1 MVRGIVC
8 SVAFLAGIA
17 GVVSAGNDVRTIA
30 GQSKLKVIGAD
41 VKVRPYTLARIK
53 LEGVPQGAGVVWRVY
68 PNVGISRATT
78 TRDMLEFV
86 APPGVYAVEIL
97 VIKQGKDGAIEIDE
111 QTVSVEFE
119 QCCEK
124 VPPVPKDPP
133 KQPKNK
139 ANPEK
144 AIGKIQ
150 FGNAGCSATV
160 VAPRRSD
167 GRWDVLTAAHC
178 VTAVGQRGKLYTQD
192 NRTLDVTVASIHEE
206 SDLCWL
212 VTDAVVEGLD
222 YAEIA
227 AEDPKP
233 SVKIWHKGYG
243 IDKPGNLEKGEV
255 VAGIDANGQL
265 RFSLSVSSGDSGGG
279 IFREDTGELISA
291 VCCTTQKG
299 AKASVWGG
307 ATSEIRRTRPRDN
320 SREIWTPT
328 PMPERAKKTG
338 FLWGF
343 VPSYGG

>member
-1 MVRGIVC
+1 MIRGMILGAFFFVC
-8 SVAFLAGIA
+8 AIAFA
-17 GVVSAGNDVRTIA
+17 V
-30 GQSKLKVIGAD
+30 
-41 VKVRPYTLARIK
+41 
-53 LEGVPQGAGVVWRVY
+53 EGVPVRGANTAPKITVSADLKVKPFSLARVKLDGVPAGAGVVWRVY

-78 TRDMLEFV
+78 ARDTLEFV

-97 VIKQGKDGAIEIDE
+97 VIRNGKDGIEIDE
-111 QTVSVEFE
+111 QTISVEFE
-119 QCCEK
+119 QCCQDK
-124 VPPVPKDPP
+124 KPPTQPPEPKTP
-133 KQPKNK
+133 KSK

-150 FGNAGCSATV
+150 FGDAGCSATV

-178 VTAVGQRGKLYTQD
+178 VSAIGQRGKLYTQD
-192 NRTLDVTVASIHEE
+192 GRALGVSVVSIHENQ
-206 SDLCWL
+206 DLCWL
-212 VTDAVVEGLD
+212 VTDDKIEEME

-227 AEDPKP
+227 SDDPQPK
-233 SVKIWHKGYG
+233 VKIWHKGYG
-243 IDKPGNLEKGEV
+243 IDKPGNRESGEV
-255 VAGIDANGQL
+255 VASADSNGQL
-265 RFSLSVSSGDSGGG
+265 RFLLSVSSGDSGGG

-307 ATSEIRRTRPRDN
+307 STTEIRRTRPRGN

-328 PMPERAKKTG
+328 PIPERAKFTG

-343 VPSYGG
+343 VPSNGG